1 MKKLFPLL
9 ALAALLASCGRNTG
23 PAVNLVSVHFQ
34 SATALE
40 TTATFTLRVSNE
52 QPEPQTFSGSVHK
65 IYLNGL
71 YVGKGLCDAAI
82 TVPRLATV
90 TNDVTVHL
98 SNLALITR
106 IKSVV
111 EAKAIDCRIQSIFYG
126 KSAFRRQTSETIGKL
141 ALADFMPNE
150 SATNAAPAEVPAE
163 TPVEIPA
170 TNPPPAAQ

>member
-9 ALAALLASCGRNTG
+9 AFVALLAGCGRNTG
-23 PAVNLVSVHFQ
+23 PAVNVVSVHFQ

-40 TTATFTLRVSNE
+40 TTATFTLRLSNE
-52 QPEPQTFSGSVHK
+52 SPEPQTFTGSAHK

-71 YVGKGLCDAAI
+71 YVGKGLCDASI
-82 TVPRLATV
+82 TVPRLSTI

-106 IKSVV
+106 VKSAI

-126 KSAFRRQTSETIGKL
+126 KSAFRHQSSETIGKL
-141 ALADFMPNE
+141 ALADFMPTE
-150 SATNAAPAEVPAE
+150 SATNAAPTEVPA
-163 TPVEIPA
+163 EIPA

>member
-9 ALAALLASCGRNTG
+9 ALAALLAGCGRNTG
-23 PAVNLVSVHFQ
+23 PAVNVVSVHFQ

-52 QPEPQTFSGSVHK
+52 QPEPQTFTGSAHK

-71 YVGKGLCDAAI
+71 YVGKGLCAAAL
-82 TVPRLATV
+82 TVPRLSTI

-106 IKSVV
+106 VKSVV

-126 KSAFRRQTSETIGKL
+126 KSMLSRKTSETIGKL
-141 ALADFMPNE
+141 ALADFMPTE
-150 SATNAAPAEVPAE
+150 AATNAASTEVSA
-163 TPVEIPA
+163 EIPA